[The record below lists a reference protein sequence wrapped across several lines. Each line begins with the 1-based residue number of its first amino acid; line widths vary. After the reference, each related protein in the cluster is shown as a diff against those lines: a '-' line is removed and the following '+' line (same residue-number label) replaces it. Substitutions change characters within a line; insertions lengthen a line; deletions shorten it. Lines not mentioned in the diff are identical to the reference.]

1 MDYTQDSYRLR
12 LSTANGE
19 VDDLIPPEP
28 EEEEPIKTITMSTA
42 VDKLESMTDAQLQLP
57 KSMDHY
63 EMTPIQGKTIL
74 HGIEFYNVRAYEEG
88 PDDTLLYGGSYF
100 VSCEGDTIYKHDE
113 ATGERT
119 LVSGV
124 DILAGVEQQKPSKND
139 ETNEDEL
146 MDSTVV
152 ISGNP

>member
-1 MDYTQDSYRLR
+1 M
-12 LSTANGE
+12 
-19 VDDLIPPEP
+19 
-28 EEEEPIKTITMSTA
+28 
-42 VDKLESMTDAQLQLP
+42 
-57 KSMDHY
+57 
-63 EMTPIQGKTIL
+63 
-74 HGIEFYNVRAYEEG
+74 RAYEEG